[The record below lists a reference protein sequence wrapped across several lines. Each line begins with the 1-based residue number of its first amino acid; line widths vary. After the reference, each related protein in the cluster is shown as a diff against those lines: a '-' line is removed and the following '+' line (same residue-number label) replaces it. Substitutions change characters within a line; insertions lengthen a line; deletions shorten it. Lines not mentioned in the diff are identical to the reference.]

1 MDGVVHFF
9 QSIPYDQLVIQTMNG
24 IVTGMILALVASG
37 LTLIFGIMDVVN
49 FAHGELFMLGAYI
62 GVIVVTAT
70 GSFWLALI
78 LAALVVAILGAAM
91 QIVTLRPLIGRD
103 PLTTIL
109 ATFGISLILQNYVLW
124 QFGPVS
130 RKISEP
136 ITAHFNLFYLEYPWY
151 RLLIAAL
158 SALIIGAFWLFLKY
172 GKYGIWIRATTQD
185 RVMAQAMGIPVPWV
199 YTGVFAI
206 GAGLAAASGVLFAP
220 MAGVSHT
227 MGLDWVLK
235 AFIVVVV
242 GGMGNLGGSIAAAIF
257 ISLLES
263 LCLGLGEPLAGGD
276 RLIRRADPHASVP
289 SHRSVCADTEMT
301 TAPLDKMRPLS
312 KAGLSH
318 TAIYWIGFCVVMALL
333 IVAPLVLPEFWRR
346 FLTEVLIW
354 GLLAMSSDLLI
365 GYTGMISFGHSAFF
379 GLGMYGA
386 AAALLLVSPPNLWL
400 AILFGLIGA
409 AIVALFVAYFST
421 RLRDIYFAITTL
433 IFSQIFY
440 VIIFT
445 WTAVTGGENGLIFTR
460 PHFSIPFIVDVR
472 FTSSIMHWFVL
483 AVVTASYLILRR
495 VTQSPFGMVLQSI
508 RENEARTRAIGYP
521 VERYKIVSVM
531 LSGLFAGLAG
541 VLYAIQ
547 NEFAAPDF
555 VYFITSGDTVIF
567 NVMGGIGTLVGPI
580 VGAGL
585 FQLLRELM
593 SRIFG
598 DQFPYLVPLGFIF
611 IAMIIFLPQGLLGF
625 ARRWLNR

>member
-1 MDGVVHFF
+1 MDAVVHFF

-91 QIVTLRPLIGRD
+91 QIATLRPLIGRD

-263 LCLGLGEPLAGGD
+263 Y
-276 RLIRRADPHASVP
+276 AS
-289 SHRSVCADTEMT
+289 
-301 TAPLDKMRPLS
+301 
-312 KAGLSH
+312 
-318 TAIYWIGFCVVMALL
+318 
-333 IVAPLVLPEFWRR
+333 
-346 FLTEVLIW
+346 IW
-354 GLLAMSSDLLI
+354 
-365 GYTGMISFGHSAFF
+365 
-379 GLGMYGA
+379 
-386 AAALLLVSPPNLWL
+386 VSPSQ
-400 AILFGLIGA
+400 AV
-409 AIVALFVAYFST
+409 IVSFV
-421 RLRDIYFAITTL
+421 
-433 IFSQIFY
+433 
-440 VIIFT
+440 V
-445 WTAVTGGENGLIFTR
+445 LIFTLLFR
-460 PHFSIPFIVDVR
+460 P
-472 FTSSIMHWFVL
+472 T
-483 AVVTASYLILRR
+483 
-495 VTQSPFGMVLQSI
+495 
-508 RENEARTRAIGYP
+508 
-521 VERYKIVSVM
+521 
-531 LSGLFAGLAG
+531 GLF
-541 VLYAIQ
+541 
-547 NEFAAPDF
+547 
-555 VYFITSGDTVIF
+555 
-567 NVMGGIGTLVGPI
+567 
-580 VGAGL
+580 
-585 FQLLRELM
+585 
-593 SRIFG
+593 
-598 DQFPYLVPLGFIF
+598 VPT
-611 IAMIIFLPQGLLGF
+611 PK
-625 ARRWLNR
+625 

>member
-1 MDGVVHFF
+1 MDAVLHFF

-62 GVIVVTAT
+62 GVIVLTAT
-70 GSFWLALI
+70 GSFWLALV

-91 QIVTLRPLIGRD
+91 QVVTLRPLIGRD

-172 GKYGIWIRATTQD
+172 GKFGVWIRATTQD

-263 LCLGLGEPLAGGD
+263 Y
-276 RLIRRADPHASVP
+276 ASVWVNP
-289 SHRSVCADTEMT
+289 SQAV
-301 TAPLDKMRPLS
+301 
-312 KAGLSH
+312 
-318 TAIYWIGFCVVMALL
+318 
-333 IVAPLVLPEFWRR
+333 IVSFV
-346 FLTEVLIW
+346 VLILT
-354 GLLAMSSDLLI
+354 LLFRP
-365 GYTGMISFGHSAFF
+365 TG
-379 GLGMYGA
+379 
-386 AAALLLVSPPNLWL
+386 
-400 AILFGLIGA
+400 
-409 AIVALFVAYFST
+409 LFVPT
-421 RLRDIYFAITTL
+421 
-433 IFSQIFY
+433 
-440 VIIFT
+440 
-445 WTAVTGGENGLIFTR
+445 
-460 PHFSIPFIVDVR
+460 P
-472 FTSSIMHWFVL
+472 
-483 AVVTASYLILRR
+483 
-495 VTQSPFGMVLQSI
+495 
-508 RENEARTRAIGYP
+508 
-521 VERYKIVSVM
+521 K
-531 LSGLFAGLAG
+531 
-541 VLYAIQ
+541 
-547 NEFAAPDF
+547 
-555 VYFITSGDTVIF
+555 
-567 NVMGGIGTLVGPI
+567 
-580 VGAGL
+580 
-585 FQLLRELM
+585 
-593 SRIFG
+593 
-598 DQFPYLVPLGFIF
+598 
-611 IAMIIFLPQGLLGF
+611 
-625 ARRWLNR
+625 